1 MRKNT
6 RNETKRKNLRKKINE
21 TKRNEKFLTKN
32 KRNETKRKI
41 FQSSQNETKRNEKIL
56 RTNKRNE
63 TKRTGKP
70 INVRFLL

>member
-1 MRKNT
+1 M
-6 RNETKRKNLRKKINE
+6 RKKINE
-21 TKRNEKFLTKN
+21 TKRNEKILRKN

-56 RTNKRNE
+56 RINKRNE

-70 INVRFLL
+70 MNVRFPEHSHSVHQIAMT